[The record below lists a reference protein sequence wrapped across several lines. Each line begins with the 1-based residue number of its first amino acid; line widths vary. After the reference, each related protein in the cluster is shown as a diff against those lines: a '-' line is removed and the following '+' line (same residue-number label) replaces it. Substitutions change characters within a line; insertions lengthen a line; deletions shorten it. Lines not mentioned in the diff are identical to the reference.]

1 MHCALSKNVCQCRCI
16 SFLNQQQDLMEAAY
30 SCHLAN
36 KQLQLWLSLF
46 ILLCVGCCEL
56 GNADHVRRM
65 DFPMLGLSRQRCS
78 ISKWRAFGSDCYIC
92 FLFVSV
98 FVFCAV
104 LWWCRL
110 GNRQVIQLLTADSA
124 SMTVACCKQTLTG
137 FSMSKYSSAGC
148 GTDELASPFTLIAC

>member
-1 MHCALSKNVCQCRCI
+1 MPIMSEEWIFRCWDYRDNAALSAN
-16 SFLNQQQDLMEAAY
+16 DE
-30 SCHLAN
+30 HLVVIVI
-36 KQLQLWLSLF
+36 F
-46 ILLCVGCCEL
+46 V
-56 GNADHVRRM
+56 
-65 DFPMLGLSRQRCS
+65 
-78 ISKWRAFGSDCYIC
+78 
-92 FLFVSV
+92 FLFVSM

-124 SMTVACCKQTLTG
+124 TMTVACCKQTLTG